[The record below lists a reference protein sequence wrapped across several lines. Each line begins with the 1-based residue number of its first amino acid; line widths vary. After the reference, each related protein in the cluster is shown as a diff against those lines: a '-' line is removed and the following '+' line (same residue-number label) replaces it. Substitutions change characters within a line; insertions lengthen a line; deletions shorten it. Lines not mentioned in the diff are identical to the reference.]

1 MISSEDNV
9 TLKPRHRKHMDIG
22 DMMYTTPVISLSA
35 PQLLAVKQFLL
46 SGKHKVDILYIIS
59 LSLPIYAPLS

>member
-46 SGKHKVDILYIIS
+46 SGKH
-59 LSLPIYAPLS
+59 